1 MNLFLA
7 ITFTIF
13 AFLSVLFLPAVFTS
27 DMGMGVRIMLALNA
41 FNAPALALMAW
52 ADWKDER

>member
-13 AFLSVLFLPAVFTS
+13 AVLSFLFLPAVFTS
-27 DMGMGVRIMLALNA
+27 DMETGTRVMLALNA
-41 FNAPALALMAW
+41 FNAPILALTAW
-52 ADWKDER
+52 VDWKHEG